1 MCFYA
6 TTKHTRLMCAIA
18 EVERCFWAMKHI
30 MRWHKAHSLDDICD
44 LHVPLYACISVAT
57 MMERYREWMEERG
70 MDRI

>member
-1 MCFYA
+1 
-6 TTKHTRLMCAIA
+6 
-18 EVERCFWAMKHI
+18 

-44 LHVPLYACISVAT
+44 LHVPLYAYISVTT